1 MGEQHNFWSKIHL
14 EPKMV
19 KIDSIMVC
27 SPAQALIIQP
37 SPPGFVSN
45 NICTSGDLP
54 FFDSAVFHSK
64 RRCSALCDEEIR
76 VLLWNCS
83 IRKDWN
89 SLFIWEFSQWE
100 QVSFELISFLFLTL
114 SSLTLTSSYFLLGA
128 RELIR
133 IFMFFFP
140 RFNNFTNRACLQENV
155 RRFKIW
161 TVVDIVSVQ
170 NMIFWWAIIQSY
182 GQLS

>member
-1 MGEQHNFWSKIHL
+1 MGEQHNFRSKIHL

-27 SPAQALIIQP
+27 SPTQALIIQP
-37 SPPGFVSN
+37 SLPGFVSN

-76 VLLWNCS
+76 VLLWNCF

-89 SLFIWEFSQWE
+89 SLFIWEFSQ
-100 QVSFELISFLFLTL
+100 VSFELISLFVFNPFKPNIDQLLFSPRRSIQNLTQEKGEFMNW
-114 SSLTLTSSYFLLGA
+114 SGFSCSFSPGLTTSQIGHAYKKTYDVLKFGLW
-128 RELIR
+128 LI
-133 IFMFFFP
+133 
-140 RFNNFTNRACLQENV
+140 
-155 RRFKIW
+155 
-161 TVVDIVSVQ
+161 
-170 NMIFWWAIIQSY
+170 
-182 GQLS
+182 